1 MRAIVQRSQESSVT
15 VLGKV
20 VGSIKSGLVVLVG
33 FTQDDTIKDIEY
45 IVDKIINLRIFD
57 GTPELS
63 VKDLNGEILAIS
75 QFTLYANAKKGRRP
89 SYIEALKNTEAIE
102 LYNIFIDKLKESNL
116 KIATGI
122 FGADMEV
129 SLINDG
135 PITILLEK
143 EEL

>member
-15 VLGKV
+15 IDGKV

-122 FGADMEV
+122 FGADMLV
-129 SLINDG
+129 NIKNDG
-135 PITILLEK
+135 PFTIILDSK
-143 EEL
+143 N